1 MSIKSN
7 SLFFGCLN
15 AVHRYNLSTQVH
27 QVISFLN
34 LPLACDDNIVI
45 MSDGSFWQVD
55 FGQTEIKKLN
65 SPYQGSLFSVCMKN
79 DFIFLGTSFDK
90 LLVCKRNEDNSIQV
104 HQTIDLSAYPVY
116 SVNFDAML
124 SCSAGKSHF
133 TFTYSAETQQ
143 FIQQSVNTSKS
154 RIWSVN
160 GDYFGNDLG
169 ELFFKN
175 QHIISLFEAPI
186 RQILPHNN
194 CLVCVQNN
202 NAIFIVDPNLTAFT
216 AQITESEF
224 VYQNDQTNNEYIF
237 TNSHVLKNGVKIAKL
252 QLPVVHSKNHFCSTV
267 CMHRGAFLS
276 SSAQNFYVQNFNL
289 KENSCLV
296 QIFGQCYVCELHTPN
311 QLIIYQ
317 INEQNTQ
324 LSLFKIFSFDLGE
337 VKVTRISQTEN
348 DYFNIRINKH
358 QIVNFNL
365 HNNFR
370 MLQQPNIP
378 SKEINC
384 ACAFKEDLVTVS
396 EDQYLTVYKNASQ
409 MFQMRFEASLKSV
422 AVLNDYIVIGG
433 CKNLLCLLKLNS
445 FYQVEQIITSSY
457 QKEVQNFKFT
467 SIVTLND
474 LIVASD
480 STGFIHVYSLINNNL
495 TLVFTFNLETVV
507 FKLSVFKNQILY
519 SGTQKYGL
527 IDLEFEE
534 IFKIVQQV
542 QNGEINVPLVEIIKN
557 QTSVVEYT
565 QNQQKLHSVLE
576 KSNEELGSGN
586 ECFQIKEEICVC
598 FDSGKV
604 ILCDEKL
611 NTRIEKDISHS
622 GILCG
627 ANIRNQICVVGWD
640 RIVRTLDM
648 ELKIVQN
655 DIIDVYQLHKMIE
668 LNEKMVI
675 VGNGIVFE

>member
-7 SLFFGCLN
+7 YLYFGCLN
-15 AVHRYNLSTQVH
+15 AIHRYNLSTEVH

-45 MSDGSFWQVD
+45 MSDGSFWEID
-55 FGQTEIKKLN
+55 FDQTEIKKLN

-90 LLVCKRNEDNSIQV
+90 LLVCKRNENNSIQV
-104 HQTIDLSAYPVY
+104 HQTIDLPAYPVY

-133 TFTYSAETQQ
+133 TFTYSYEAQQ
-143 FIQQSVNTSKS
+143 FVQQSVNASKS
-154 RIWSVN
+154 RIWSVS

-169 ELFFKN
+169 ELYFKDK
-175 QHIISLFEAPI
+175 HIISLFEAPI
-186 RQILPHNN
+186 RQILPYNN

-202 NAIFIVDPNLTAFT
+202 NAIFIVDL
-216 AQITESEF
+216 
-224 VYQNDQTNNEYIF
+224 YD
-237 TNSHVLKNGVKIAKL
+237 
-252 QLPVVHSKNHFCSTV
+252 
-267 CMHRGAFLS
+267 
-276 SSAQNFYVQNFNL
+276 
-289 KENSCLV
+289 
-296 QIFGQCYVCELHTPN
+296 
-311 QLIIYQ
+311 
-317 INEQNTQ
+317 
-324 LSLFKIFSFDLGE
+324 
-337 VKVTRISQTEN
+337 
-348 DYFNIRINKH
+348 
-358 QIVNFNL
+358 
-365 HNNFR
+365 NFR
-370 MLQQPNIP
+370 MIQQPNIP

-384 ACAFKEDLVTVS
+384 ACAFKEELVTVS

-467 SIVTLND
+467 SIVTIND
-474 LIVASD
+474 LIIASD

-495 TLVFTFNLETVV
+495 TLLFTFNLETVV
-507 FKLSVFKNQILY
+507 FKLSVYKNQILY

-534 IFKIVQQV
+534 IFKIVEKV
-542 QNGEINVPLVEIIKN
+542 QKGEINVPLVEIIKN

-565 QNQQKLHSVLE
+565 HNQQKLHSVLE
-576 KSNEELGSGN
+576 QSNEELGSGN

-627 ANIRNQICVVGWD
+627 ANIRNQIRVVGWD
-640 RIVRTLDM
+640 RIVRNLDM
-648 ELKIVQN
+648 ELTIVQN
-655 DIIDVYQLHKMIE
+655 EIIDVYQLHKMIE